1 MVSGIHPNPIRTF
14 AYADLAVAERLGF
27 GGIANVVHAY
37 PAEGASRGDVQAA
50 VFGLEGVTSAQ
61 AVARFA
67 EIFDEALEQFVGF
80 LFVTAGFVLVL
91 AVLIAFNSSRI
102 TVEERRRE
110 HATMRAFG
118 LPVRSVM
125 GVVVKESVVV
135 GLVATVLGLLAGTL
149 ILGWMLNSLAESS
162 LPDFGISVY
171 LAPLTLG
178 IALVV
183 GVLAVA
189 IAPLF
194 LIRGIR
200 KMNLPDT
207 LRVME

>member
-1 MVSGIHPNPIRTF
+1 M
-14 AYADLAVAERLGF
+14 
-27 GGIANVVHAY
+27 
-37 PAEGASRGDVQAA
+37 
-50 VFGLEGVTSAQ
+50 FGLDGVSSAQ

-67 EIFDEALEQFVGF
+67 EIFDETLEQFVGF

-125 GVVVKESVVV
+125 AVVVKESVLV
-135 GLVATVLGLLAGTL
+135 GVFATLFGLAAGTL
-149 ILGWMLNSLAESS
+149 ILGWMLDSLAQST

-171 LAPLTLG
+171 LAPQTLV

-183 GVLAVA
+183 GVVAVA
-189 IAPLF
+189 VAPLF
-194 LIRGIR
+194 LVRSIRR
-200 KMNLPDT
+200 MNLPDT